1 MKSLPVRIVI
11 FLLFVVTVF
20 VAGYRLLDLQQQA
33 STNSK
38 RQTAFDAS
46 LNDILV
52 SVSDLRAAQQA
63 YIADGQEGTFWITR
77 VELIQKTILDGLT
90 RLTSLASSDKTAESL
105 SAATTAM
112 SDFSKMDKHVTE
124 YRRNGHRLM
133 ASDLIFTEGQEMTN
147 TTAKHLRV
155 ALTQEQELRASVDN
169 QRLRDQTATIL
180 GAAAVGLLTSL
191 LLLPFGRPTV
201 ASAAEF
207 NANQPLDIA
216 KTLDGSTTP
225 PLVAKSAP
233 STALTEIAELCSDFS
248 RVTDTDTLP
257 ALLRRA
263 SGLINGA
270 KIVVWLADPT
280 GVQLRPV
287 LAHGY
292 RAEMLEQL
300 GVIKTDGDNAT
311 AAAFREGTSEIVSA
325 GTNDDSRGAL
335 IVPIFTGLSCMGVVT
350 AEFKNGEESDEKCEA
365 VTKIIAAQL
374 ASLVP
379 SPARAQAAH
388 DVKHKRLG

>member
-201 ASAAEF
+201 ASTAEF

-225 PLVAKSAP
+225 PLVAKSTP

-311 AAAFREGTSEIVSA
+311 AAAFRKGTSEIVSA

>member
-300 GVIKTDGDNAT
+300 GVINTDGDNAT

-325 GTNDDSRGAL
+325 GTNDDSSGAL

>member
-201 ASAAEF
+201 ASTAEF